1 MTGCWCPIKAIS
13 GSIVLAQ
20 LRVSSVAGANCVIE
34 PAVAS
39 VTLLS
44 WSHPHCHAVTPCHE
58 SRDMSGRMTL
68 FVCDG
73 LPIREPP
80 DILTSGSQR
89 MTVSG
94 TSRGSPDSRPSSIY
108 GDINKSHS
116 SRYESKFHCKSH
128 IWESLKLIN
137 VGNLYNLKAFCVWTE
152 HWTALCLFRHW
163 AKLATITSNI
173 NQGLVACF
181 EVLVAWLCSLM
192 TILML
197 SLMFTVVGCEA
208 LNKMLN
214 MSSSMSSSSSASYNK
229 YNSLDRCHNGVKHRA
244 IMLSPAC
251 NQTSSRSW
259 FGVTIDA

>member
-1 MTGCWCPIKAIS
+1 MIS
-13 GSIVLAQ
+13 
-20 LRVSSVAGANCVIE
+20 
-34 PAVAS
+34 PP
-39 VTLLS
+39 LS
-44 WSHPHCHAVTPCHE
+44 RCHAV
-58 SRDMSGRMTL
+58 SRITWRVSGRMTL

-80 DILTSGSQR
+80 DILTSGSQK

-94 TSRGSPDSRPSSIY
+94 TSGTSRSSPDSRPSSVY

-116 SRYESKFHCKSH
+116 SRYESKFHCNSH

-137 VGNLYNLKAFCVWTE
+137 VGTLYNLKPFCVWTE
-152 HWTALCLFRHW
+152 HWTALCLFRQW
-163 AKLATITSNI
+163 AKLAAITSNI
-173 NQGLVACF
+173 NHGLVACF

-244 IMLSPAC
+244 IMLSPAQC